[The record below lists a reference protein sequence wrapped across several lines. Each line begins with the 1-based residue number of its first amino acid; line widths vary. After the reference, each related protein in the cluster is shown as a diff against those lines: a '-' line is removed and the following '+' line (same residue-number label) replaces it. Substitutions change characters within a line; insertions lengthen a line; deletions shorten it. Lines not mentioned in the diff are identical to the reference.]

1 MDVMVMVMVVW
12 WCGGGAGALNSHFST
27 PTPPTPSLSIVCVHK
42 TAAVQLLE
50 DIDFYPFYW
59 MHHMVQGIGA
69 TPGLLAVHGQ
79 TVISRTYIN
88 ATAFITVQQ
97 CVKHKTPVQ
106 WK

>member
-12 WCGGGAGALNSHFST
+12 WGAGALNSHFST